1 MKRFF
6 SLPLTCF
13 VLALAGCSSSAPPQ
27 EYQSSA
33 RLGDDDRDGVIN
45 QRDQCP
51 ATISNR
57 PIDEDGCDI
66 TLSSMSRFEAVVVF
80 EADSTVMGLDQQEV
94 LARNISE
101 IDLSA
106 IDSILLEGTSSSSET
121 PSEELLIERR
131 VVAVKDFLRSLE
143 IQNPIGVIP
152 SGQASAQHNPDTEEH
167 ARVDQRV
174 YIMIYLN

>member
-1 MKRFF
+1 MKLFF
-6 SLPLTCF
+6 SLALTCF

-27 EYQSSA
+27 EHQPSA

-45 QRDQCP
+45 QRDLCP

-57 PIDEDGCDI
+57 PIDEKGCDL
-66 TLSSMSRFEAVVVF
+66 TLTNMSRFEAVVVF
-80 EADSTVMGLDQQEV
+80 EADSTLISLDQQEV

-101 IDLSA
+101 IEISD
-106 IDSILLEGTSSSSET
+106 IDSILLEGTSSSSEI
-121 PSEELLIERR
+121 PSEALLIERR
-131 VVAVKDFLRSLE
+131 VVAVKDFLRSLD
-143 IQNPIGVIP
+143 IQDPIGVIP
-152 SGQASAQHNPDTEEH
+152 SGQASTQHNPHTDEH